1 MKVGKR
7 MLNDLD
13 QDIREHIEQETQDN
27 IARGMPPEEARR
39 AAMRAFGNVTR
50 VKEETRAV
58 WTAVWLE
65 QLLQDLRFGLRMLRK
80 SPGFTAIAVLTL
92 ALGIGANT
100 AVFSVI
106 DGVLLQPLP
115 YPYSQQLVAMNENDS
130 LQNIID
136 IQRQM
141 RSFSQGGGI
150 NVTSTD
156 YTNGPE
162 PVRVREGL
170 VDAGFLETL
179 GVQPMLGR
187 LISPEDDVK
196 GGPFH
201 VVVSYQ
207 FWKSFLNADP
217 HALRRRLML
226 GGNAYTVI
234 GVMPANFELPRE
246 RADLFV
252 SLWVG
257 YPEAAPYRG
266 VHFMH
271 TYWRLRS
278 GVTLAQAQAEMS
290 AIDRQ
295 LAAQYPD
302 NEKHRKTTMVPLH
315 DFLVGDVR
323 LALLVLF
330 GAVGL
335 VLLIAGANFLGLLTA
350 RSISRRQELVVR
362 AALGASKGRL
372 LRQAITEGALI
383 SLLGGFAGLV
393 LALWSTKLMLSL
405 KPAALA
411 RFNGI
416 QLNWHLLLFV
426 FAVSFAASIV
436 FASAPALSASSAQPS
451 NALKE
456 GGRSATDS
464 LGAYRLRKSLVT
476 IQFAL
481 ALVLLIG
488 AGLLI
493 KGFSRLRA
501 VNPGFNPENVLTVGI
516 QLPAT
521 RYAEIPRQTAFRREL
536 LAKLNSLPGV
546 EAAMITDV
554 PLGGNY
560 VSHGVVIDGRPV
572 PVGSEPEVQT
582 LSVMGDYFRVMQIP
596 IRAGRDFTEM
606 DREGHPLAAIVNE
619 EFVRR
624 LLPNR
629 DPIGARIDWIRTNGQ
644 QQWMTIVGVAADIKH
659 SGLNQPV
666 DPAVYAPFAQTDEA
680 WRRWM
685 ALTVR
690 TGAPFA
696 GIVNEVKKQVWS
708 IDSQIPVGDIASM
721 DELMAGSLAEQR
733 FNMLLLGIFALLA
746 LSLASIGI
754 YGLTAY
760 AVGQRTHEI
769 GIRMALG
776 AQRKN
781 VLRLVLGEGAI
792 LVLIG
797 ILIGLAGG
805 LALTRLMR
813 SMLFEVKPADPAT
826 YSAVASLLVIFA
838 LLACYVPARR
848 AAGVEPMAALR
859 HE

>member
-1 MKVGKR
+1 

-27 IARGMPPEEARR
+27 IARGMSAEEARR
-39 AAMRAFGNVTR
+39 AAHRAFGNVTR
-50 VKEETRAV
+50 VKEETRAI
-58 WTAVWLE
+58 WTAVWIE

-115 YPYSQQLVAMNENDS
+115 YPDSQQLVAMRQHDS
-130 LQNIID
+130 LQNMID

-150 NVTSTD
+150 NTPSTD
-156 YTNGPE
+156 YTDGPE
-162 PVRVREGL
+162 PVRIREGV
-170 VDAGFLETL
+170 VDAGFLSTL

-196 GGPFH
+196 GGPRN
-201 VVVSYQ
+201 VVVTYR
-207 FWKSFLNADP
+207 FWKNFLNADA
-217 HALRRRLML
+217 HALGRRLTL

-234 GVMPANFELPRE
+234 GVMPASFELPRE

-252 SLWVG
+252 SLWVEDPG
-257 YPEAAPYRG
+257 AASSRD

-271 TYWRLRS
+271 SYWRLRP
-278 GVTLAQAQAEMS
+278 GVTLAQAQTEMS

-295 LAAQYPD
+295 LAAAYPD
-302 NEKHRKTTMVPLH
+302 NEKDRKTTMVPLH
-315 DFLVGDVR
+315 EFLVGDVR
-323 LALLVLF
+323 PVLLVLF

-350 RSISRRQELVVR
+350 RSIARRQELVVR
-362 AALGASKGRL
+362 AALGAGRSRL

-383 SLLGGFAGLV
+383 SILGGLVGLV
-393 LALWSTKLMLSL
+393 LAMWSTKLLLSL
-405 KPAALA
+405 KPAALEH
-411 RFNGI
+411 FNGI

-426 FAVSFAASIV
+426 LAVSLAASIF
-436 FASAPALSASSAQPS
+436 FASAPAWSASRAQPS
-451 NALKE
+451 NAIKE
-456 GGRSATDS
+456 GGRSATDGV
-464 LGAYRLRKSLVT
+464 GAYRLRRALVT
-476 IQFAL
+476 MQFAL

-493 KGFSRLRA
+493 KGFSRLRS
-501 VNPGFNPENVLTVGI
+501 VNPGFNPENVVSVNI

-521 RYAEIPRQTAFRREL
+521 RYSEFPRQTAFRREL
-536 LAKLNSLPGV
+536 LARLNSLPGI
-546 EAAMITDV
+546 EAAMITDL
-554 PLGGNY
+554 PFGGNY
-560 VSHGVVIDGRPV
+560 VGHRVVIDGQPK

-582 LSVMGDYFRVMQIP
+582 LSVMGDYFRIMQIP
-596 IRAGRDFTEM
+596 ILAGRDFTEM
-606 DREGHPLAAIVNE
+606 DREGHPLVAIVNE
-619 EFVRR
+619 EFVREQF
-624 LLPNR
+624 PHR
-629 DPIGARIDWIRTNGQ
+629 DPVGARIDWIRAPGQ
-644 QQWMTIVGVAADIKH
+644 QQWMTIVGVVADVKH

-666 DPAVYAPFAQTDEA
+666 DPAVYAPFSQNDEA
-680 WRRWM
+680 WRRFM
-685 ALTVR
+685 AIVVR
-690 TGAPFA
+690 TQAPFA
-696 GIVNEVKKQVWS
+696 NVINEIKMQVRS
-708 IDSQIPVGDIASM
+708 LDSQIPVGDIASM
-721 DELMAGSLAEQR
+721 DERMAGSLAQQR

-746 LSLASIGI
+746 LILASVGI

-776 AQRKN
+776 AQRRN
-781 VLRLVLGEGAI
+781 VLRLILVEGAR
-792 LVLIG
+792 LVFVG

-805 LALTRLMR
+805 LILTRLMR

-826 YSAVASLLVIFA
+826 YSAVAILLAVLA

-848 AAGVEPMAALR
+848 AARIEPMVALR